1 MRGGLRLVWAALAIS
16 FGLIVLQG
24 YFFRID
30 GLDPVRILIL
40 QWAVTLA
47 AAALLLGVVNL
58 LAVHLVRI
66 GGQDKGW
73 GYSAILIAALVGSG
87 LVGLFFGEG
96 SPLALAFFQ
105 YVQQPV
111 ESTFAAL
118 LAVSLT
124 LGGIRLLGRRRDFRN
139 VVFVLVSLIVLFG
152 TGPWLSGSNGGLHRS
167 MGELRAWL
175 SQVWAVGPARGLVIG
190 VALGA
195 TATGLRI
202 LLGAERPYGD

>member
-1 MRGGLRLVWAALAIS
+1 LRLLWAALAIA
-16 FGLIVLQG
+16 FGLIVLPG
-24 YFFRID
+24 YFYRFEALD
-30 GLDPVRILIL
+30 GLRTLLL
-40 QWAVTLA
+40 QWAVVLA

-58 LAVHLVRI
+58 MAVHLVRI
-66 GGQDKGW
+66 AEQDQGW
-73 GYSAILIAALVGSG
+73 GYSALLIAALMGSG

-105 YVQQPV
+105 YIQQPV
-111 ESTFAAL
+111 ESSFAGL

-124 LGGIRLLGRRRDFRN
+124 LGGIRLLGRRRDLRSIVFLLAAL
-139 VVFVLVSLIVLFG
+139 VVLLG
-152 TGPWLSGSNGGLHRS
+152 TGPWLLGSNGSLHRA
-167 MGELRAWL
+167 MGEVRAWL
-175 SQVWAVGPARGLVIG
+175 SQVWAAGAARGLVLG

>member
-1 MRGGLRLVWAALAIS
+1 MRGGLRLLWAAFAIA

-24 YFFRID
+24 YFIRVGALD
-30 GLDPVRILIL
+30 GIRTLLL
-40 QWAVTLA
+40 QWAVILA

-66 GGQDKGW
+66 AGQDQGW
-73 GYSAILIAALVGSG
+73 GYSALLIAALVGSG

-111 ESTFAAL
+111 ESSFAGL

-124 LGGIRLLGRRRDFRN
+124 LGGVRLLGRRRDLRSI
-139 VVFVLVSLIVLFG
+139 VFVLASLVVLLG
-152 TGPWLSGSNGGLHRS
+152 TGPWLAGSNGGLHRA
-167 MGELRAWL
+167 MGEVRAWM
-175 SQVWAVGPARGLVIG
+175 SQVWAAGAARGLVLG